1 MLCNVG
7 FLAIRLYVPKRAH
20 IDYFAIAYRSRGL
33 PQLFD
38 WPRLQSLVLKLEC
51 KIRDIADA
59 VLILDDFSP
68 STLKDVM
75 VEFWSESIRNVNS
88 TLSFEANSRPLQE
101 LEQSL
106 LRFLRPRL
114 VCLVDR
120 LRDGRTS
127 FWIQNV
133 GQYFPALLR
142 GGAFTIAPRIGEYHF
157 YSSFGVGSKL
167 IAIYD

>member
-1 MLCNVG
+1 MCLK
-7 FLAIRLYVPKRAH
+7 AKRAH
-20 IDYFAIAYRSRGL
+20 ITRFAIVYRSPRH

-38 WPRLQSLVLKLEC
+38 WSRLRSLVLKLEC

-59 VLILDDFSP
+59 VVILDDFSP
-68 STLKDVM
+68 STLEDVV
-75 VEFWSESIRNVNS
+75 VEVWSESILKVNN
-88 TLSFEANSRPLQE
+88 TVSFEANSRPLQE

-120 LRDGRTS
+120 LREGRTS

-142 GGAFTIAPRIGEYHF
+142 GGAFTIAPRTGEYHF

-167 IAIYD
+167 IAIYG